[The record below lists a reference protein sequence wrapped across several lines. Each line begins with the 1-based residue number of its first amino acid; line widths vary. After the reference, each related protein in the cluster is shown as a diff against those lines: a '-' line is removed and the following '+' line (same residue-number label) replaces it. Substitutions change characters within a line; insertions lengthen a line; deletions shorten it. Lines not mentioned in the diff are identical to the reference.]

1 MVSAVKIRN
10 TYNGLCLDAPDG
22 VKGSSALKLSPC
34 SAVKHGNWSFVQ
46 NANQVSIK
54 SSEDTTGSGALWECN
69 GTPAQTFIR
78 DPNTRQETLS
88 FMTPDK
94 ASELS
99 VLPDDIAGSLAT
111 FAPVEAPSG
120 NKCVRYEWI
129 AYN

>member
-22 VKGSSALKLSPC
+22 VKGSSALKLT
-34 SAVKHGNWSFVQ
+34 FV
-46 NANQVSIK
+46 
-54 SSEDTTGSGALWECN
+54 
-69 GTPAQTFIR
+69 R